1 MPIVVDTSVTMAW
14 CFDDESTGETDAV
27 LERVGLEGAVVPA
40 LWRLEVANVLLVAER
55 RRRITEAQAARFV
68 ALLAQLPIRVDV
80 TPSETASV
88 LAAGR
93 QHRLSAYDASYL
105 IVAERLALPMAT
117 LDQRLAAACRTA
129 GVPLVIDG

>member
-93 QHRLSAYDASYL
+93 QHRLSACDASYL